1 MPQPY
6 YLVTIVWVCGPG
18 SAGLISELS
27 NAVAGT
33 RWLYRAWRC
42 KGTSHVSVGRCWC
55 AAVPLF
61 SRAILIPRETSLLA
75 ENGMSKTS

>member
-27 NAVAGT
+27 NTAAGT
-33 RWLYRAWRC
+33 RWLCRAWRC
-42 KGTSHVSVGRCWC
+42 KGPPHVFVDQCWH

-61 SRAILIPRETSLLA
+61 SHAILIPRETSLLA